1 MIFFPPSVKKISNTC
16 CKNKVVS
23 SLFLFILFIH
33 LFFSIQ
39 GISEKFL
46 NGHQGFNGAL
56 RSTIGRNYLR
66 YGFWGT
72 GFKPL
77 KNTGLK
83 NSDDKLL
90 VHWHHPPLVHMLVGV
105 SFYFFGEKES
115 STRLVPLFFSLLSF
129 FLIFELVR
137 KRYGWPSA
145 LASIA
150 FFSLFPLQIE
160 YGKMANYE
168 PLVVAFSLL
177 GIFFLLRY
185 KTKSVNRLPGGK
197 FDLAAMIFSFGLAG
211 FTDWPGFII
220 AGVAGFYLLLG
231 KKQNFYAFGLLALSM
246 TVLLLFS
253 FYWLNSNSEH
263 DGLWGLAKYRAG
275 MGSIK
280 VSYTM
285 LATRT
290 WLRLRDYIG
299 FLALLPGIIWFL
311 VHLIRKKSID
321 PLFFNFSYSTLIYFA
336 AFKAGAWIHVFFLY
350 YILPA
355 AAVICG
361 VGAVYCTKQ
370 IFKQAQKLDK
380 FLRKIFPDKL
390 NNFLNYFPV
399 TKLLPI
405 LLVTFWFFFLT
416 LQQSQIINKAK
427 LISYG
432 VRSSTPTGSAL
443 PFKGRL
449 DVAILADFINSITT
463 LKDLVIIHRASNS
476 SPQLRYYLDRKTRRT
491 YSSRIPPKGDVFLI
505 PQRKLT
511 KSQIRK
517 LLNNYHVYQML
528 RYLIVDLRKNV
539 PSFRSYSFK
548 TYPANWSWSFFHSI
562 FYPPWKMIF
571 DFDKTENFKKRL
583 K

>member
-1 MIFFPPSVKKISNTC
+1 M
-16 CKNKVVS
+16 
-23 SLFLFILFIH
+23 
-33 LFFSIQ
+33 
-39 GISEKFL
+39 
-46 NGHQGFNGAL
+46 

-72 GFKPL
+72 GFKPV

-83 NSDDKLL
+83 DPDDKLL

-115 STRLVPLFFSLLSF
+115 STRLVPIFFSLVSF

-168 PLVVAFSLL
+168 PLVMAFSLL
-177 GIFFLLRY
+177 GIFFLQRY
-185 KTKSVNRLPGGK
+185 KTKSVNCRPGGK
-197 FDLAAMIFSFGLAG
+197 FDLVAMILSFTLAG

-220 AGVAGFYLLLG
+220 AGVAGIYLLIG
-231 KKQNFYAFGLLALSM
+231 KNRNFYAFGLLTLSM
-246 TVLLLFS
+246 TLLLLFS

-280 VSYTM
+280 VSYKM

-311 VHLIRKKSID
+311 AHLIRKKSVD
-321 PLFFNFSYSTLIYFA
+321 PLVFIFTVSTLIYFTT
-336 AFKAGAWIHVFFLY
+336 FKAGAWIHVFFLY

-355 AAVICG
+355 AAVLCG
-361 VGAVYCTKQ
+361 VGAVYCAKL
-370 IFKQAQKLDK
+370 IFRQTQKLDNLLQK
-380 FLRKIFPDKL
+380 FSSDKL
-390 NNFLNYFPV
+390 NNFLNYFRIARLFPV
-399 TKLLPI
+399 
-405 LLVTFWFFFLT
+405 LLVAFWLFFLV

-432 VRSSTPTGSAL
+432 VRSSSPAGSAL

-449 DVAILADFINSITT
+449 DVPILADFINSITT

-476 SPQLRYYLDRKTRRT
+476 SPQLRYYLDRKTKRT
-491 YSSRIPPKGDVFLI
+491 YSSKIPLQGDIFLI
-505 PQRKLT
+505 PRRKLA
-511 KSQIRK
+511 KSQIRR
-517 LLNNYHVYQML
+517 LLNNYHVYQ
-528 RYLIVDLRKNV
+528 
-539 PSFRSYSFK
+539 
-548 TYPANWSWSFFHSI
+548 
-562 FYPPWKMIF
+562 
-571 DFDKTENFKKRL
+571 
-583 K
+583 